1 MSFDSENKFIQ
12 KVKNYSRRDS
22 LSLEERMDVA
32 IKNIIKYNIPVG
44 NGSVPSQYEQN
55 ISA

>member
-22 LSLEERMDVA
+22 LSLEERMDIA
-32 IKNIIKYNIPVG
+32 IKNIIKYNVPVG

-55 ISA
+55 FSA